1 MQPVGK
7 WDTLSADKID
17 EKCQSSTVE
26 FSDIVGEIM
35 VEKSCIST
43 ITHFCSRS
51 WQARTHT
58 LSLSKAKEWKEQQL
72 LQLKFLFKISSTFTK
87 EEISLIQGLD
97 IDAEKLKTNLKMIQ
111 SYLKDAETKLITQ
124 ETVKTWLQELEA
136 VAFRDDNALDE
147 LKYHLLHKEVNKMK
161 PKVKSF
167 FSSFDYIARRNMALT
182 IKQIN
187 EDFDNLKQDASNL
200 HLESVFMSAP
210 AAVPDAAF
218 ETDSLALDPIF
229 IGRDADAPKLVE
241 MLTHCP
247 EERMISVVAIVG
259 MDERVQEE
267 TDGVEKLKKSFK
279 AKHDGRGVISENLKK
294 SFKAKPAD
302 EGATREVI
310 LKNLQKAMK
319 AKTYLLVL
327 DDVWNQDLQKWGDFM
342 NSFSGVTS
350 TNGNGIIITTRIAEV
365 AQIANPFYIHRLNR
379 LSDEDCWSIIK
390 AKAFPSTDIVP
401 SHFDKI
407 GGKIA
412 GRCQGLPLAANV
424 VGGLLLNKSKQEW
437 RAIQEEWL
445 SVDDGDNI
453 SKILRLSYD
462 NLSSQLLKKCFAY
475 CSIFPKGERIVKQ
488 ELIELWMAEEFL
500 QADRGNDMESVG
512 IKFLN
517 VLLQNSLLQVAER
530 DDYGNVRICVMYDL
544 VHDLACSILG
554 SSNNPNG
561 HQRYRCESCPISK
574 EEAKHVR
581 TLFFKG
587 DNISHV
593 KFSDFKC
600 LHAVTLSSS
609 KVKELPSSIKKL
621 IHLKNLNIE
630 KTWIRYLPNSIGE
643 LHHLQTLRA
652 DVWKLPSTTK
662 YLISLRHLFVG
673 DHTELFREIG
683 RLTSLQTLTHF
694 RVGKGCQ
701 IDELGS
707 LENLKGKIKIS
718 CLEKVRSKEEA
729 EKANMFQKPNL
740 FELSFKWGWRREGEV
755 RNDKNVLDGL
765 QPHPNLKKL
774 EISGFK
780 GKGFP
785 LWTLKM
791 AVRDDLRGSWVGLN
805 KLVEITLSECK
816 ECEELPALG
825 QLPNLKSLY
834 LESFHKLK
842 SINSSFYGADNE
854 INIVFPALKRL
865 TLSNMFELRE
875 WEEVEFGSA
884 KVFPHLQYL
893 MIYKCNQ
900 LMSVPSYFSS
910 LTELFIRGLDGMECL
925 PDWLFHNNQDLKKV
939 TIERCKKLRKL
950 PDGLDTLKSL
960 EELIIDG
967 CPDMTSIGYP
977 SAAGQSHG
985 VLRTLLIEDCRG
997 LMDLPPDMIESWA
1010 PSLER
1015 LTLERL
1021 NSLKNLPVVIDCLAK
1036 SAHRLTELRIF
1047 GVQEFMAT
1055 CSVENWPFRS
1065 LRELEIGVSMGRL
1078 REHSVAVKKTVDGI
1092 LLACSHSL
1100 VRLRLY
1106 GMEIWEYLP
1115 ESIQNLTAL
1124 SQLELRDFGI
1134 EELPE
1139 WIGNLS
1145 SLERWCPK
1153 LRIDSKWRNKP
1164 HLSIS
1169 VNYCQLEPSSEKKL
1183 NPLEACLVPCVE

>member
-1 MQPVGK
+1 
-7 WDTLSADKID
+7 
-17 EKCQSSTVE
+17 
-26 FSDIVGEIM
+26 M
-35 VEKSCIST
+35 VEKSCISST
-43 ITHFCSRS
+43 TPFC
-51 WQARTHT
+51 
-58 LSLSKAKEWKEQQL
+58 L
-72 LQLKFLFKISSTFTK
+72 

-97 IDAEKLKTNLKMIQ
+97 IDVEKLKRNLKMIQ

-136 VAFRDDNALDE
+136 VAFRADNALDE

-161 PKVKSF
+161 TVKEKVKSF
-167 FSSFDYIARRNMALT
+167 FSSFDHIARRNMALT

-187 EDFDNLKQDASNL
+187 EDFDKLIDRAEKL
-200 HLESVFMSAP
+200 HLESILVSAP

-218 ETDSLALDPIF
+218 ETDSFALDPIF
-229 IGRDADAPKLVE
+229 IGRDDDAPKLTRFGSLIWVHVSQIFDPIILFNKILASFPSE
-241 MLTHCP
+241 T
-247 EERMISVVAIVG
+247 
-259 MDERVQEE
+259 DEE
-267 TDGVEKLKKSFK
+267 TDEVTGS
-279 AKHDGRGVISENLKK
+279 RGAISENLKK

-302 EGATREVI
+302 EGATRQDI

-319 AKTYLLVL
+319 AKIYLLVL

-350 TNGNGIIITTRIAEV
+350 TNGNGIIITTRNAEV
-365 AQIANPFYIHRLNR
+365 AQIANPFYIHRLNG

-390 AKAFPSTDIVP
+390 AKALPNMDIVP
-401 SHFDKI
+401 SDFHEI
-407 GGKIA
+407 VGEKIA
-412 GRCQGLPLAANV
+412 RRCQGLPLAANV
-424 VGGLLLNKSKQEW
+424 VGGFLLNKSEQEW
-437 RAIQEEWL
+437 LAIQEKQL

-462 NLSSQLLKKCFAY
+462 NLSSRLLKKCFVY

-500 QADRGNDMESVG
+500 GGNDMESVG

-530 DDYGNVRICVMYDL
+530 DDYGNVRICVMHDL
-544 VHDLACSILG
+544 VHDLACSVLG

-581 TLFFKG
+581 TLFFEG
-587 DNISHV
+587 DNISHI

-600 LHAVTLSSS
+600 LHALTLSSNQ
-609 KVKELPSSIKKL
+609 VDELPSSIRKL
-621 IHLKNLNIE
+621 IHLRILNIYR
-630 KTWIRYLPNSIGE
+630 TWVRYLPDSIGE
-643 LHHLQTLRA
+643 LHQLQTLRA
-652 DVWKLPSTTK
+652 DVRKLPSTSK
-662 YLISLRHLFVG
+662 YLISLRHLFIG
-673 DHTELFREIG
+673 DDTKLFPEIG

-694 RVGKGCQ
+694 RVGKGCR
-701 IDELGS
+701 IEELGS
-707 LENLKGKIKIS
+707 LKNLKGKIKIS
-718 CLEKVRSKEEA
+718 CLEEVHSKEEA
-729 EKANMFQKPNL
+729 EKANIYQKSNL
-740 FELSFKWGWRREGEV
+740 FELSFEWDLRREGES
-755 RNDKNVLDGL
+755 RNDKNVLEGL

-774 EISGFK
+774 EINGFLAK
-780 GKGFP
+780 RFP

-805 KLVEITLSECK
+805 KLVEITLSKCN
-816 ECEELPALG
+816 ECEEIPALG
-825 QLPNLKSLY
+825 HLPNLKSLY
-834 LESFHKLK
+834 LGGFHNLK
-842 SINSSFYGADNE
+842 SINSSFYGGDNE

-865 TLSNMFELRE
+865 TLSCMFKLRK

-884 KVFPHLQYL
+884 TETRPNCEKVFPHLQYL
-893 MIYKCNQ
+893 KIYGCMK

-910 LTELFIRGLDGMECL
+910 YLTKLEIDSMDSCIPLDNICGVNLKSLTELDIRGLDGLESL
-925 PDWLFHNNQDLKKV
+925 PVWLFHNNQHLTKLK
-939 TIERCKKLRKL
+939 IRNCKKLRKL

-960 EELIIDG
+960 EELIIDC

-977 SAAGQSHG
+977 SATGQSHG
-985 VLRTLLIEDCRG
+985 VLRTLLIEDCQG

-1015 LTLERL
+1015 LTLESL
-1021 NSLKNLPVVIDCLAK
+1021 NSLKNLPVVIDRLAK
-1036 SAHRLTELRIF
+1036 SAHRLTKLRIF
-1047 GVQEFMAT
+1047 CDPEFMAT
-1055 CSVENWPFRS
+1055 CSVENWSFRS
-1065 LRELEIGVSMGRL
+1065 LRELEIGVSMWRL

-1124 SQLELRDFGI
+1124 SQLEIWNFGI

-1139 WIGNLS
+1139 WFGNLS
-1145 SLERWCPK
+1145 SLERLELENCKNLRRLPSVDALASLTHIYIRWCPK

-1169 VNYCQLEPSSEKKL
+1169 VDFRQLAKR
-1183 NPLEACLVPCVE
+1183 N